1 MDDII
6 LAVWVTYGDE
16 MRNIRIVVN
25 IGFEIKLNSK
35 SSKPYHIVVLASSYS
50 SHFYG
55 LPHRQIV
62 HLGDICLYGEA
73 IVCGPPVN
81 FFVLQSK
88 LRELEKRCALQ
99 NVLYEELGLEMSSV
113 QKQASR
119 SKSGVNLTSSEV
131 QTSPESET
139 STPDSALSSSVRMV
153 NGEGSRFALQQQQ
166 QKPRLG
172 TQKTDSGL
180 GTNCTPTHLHV
191 SSR

>member
-1 MDDII
+1 MKHKFSNFR
-6 LAVWVTYGDE
+6 L
-16 MRNIRIVVN
+16 N
-25 IGFEIKLNSK
+25 FEYVIPLKI
-35 SSKPYHIVVLASSYS
+35 Y
-50 SHFYG
+50 
-55 LPHRQIV
+55 
-62 HLGDICLYGEA
+62 
-73 IVCGPPVN
+73 PVY
-81 FFVLQSK
+81 LQSK

-113 QKQASR
+113 QRQASR
-119 SKSGVNLTSSEV
+119 SKSGVNLTTSEV

-180 GTNCTPTHLHV
+180 GTLCSLN
-191 SSR
+191 